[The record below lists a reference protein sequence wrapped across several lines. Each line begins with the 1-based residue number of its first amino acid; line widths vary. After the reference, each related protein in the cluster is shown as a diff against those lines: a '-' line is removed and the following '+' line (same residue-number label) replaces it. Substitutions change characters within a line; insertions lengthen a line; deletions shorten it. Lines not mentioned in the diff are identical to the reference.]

1 MTSEPTHYVGV
12 DWASGAWVTVVY
24 SSTSTT
30 PKIEV
35 FDTIREVWDAYGE
48 SSHRIVVDVP
58 IGLCEDRDAG
68 DCSCVEDDGE
78 ISRECDALARSVI
91 AGRYRSVF
99 TPPARKTAHLAADG
113 DVDYAEITEK
123 NKDLTGKGLT
133 QQAAGIASGIVAVES
148 LLQDDGDPD
157 VLVEG
162 HPEVCFRAFNGKP
175 LRHTKK
181 TAPGVHERLSAMTN
195 AEEYNTQDWRLLAEG
210 LRTEEPTVR
219 LDDLLDAL
227 VLALTAFAEDDEY
240 KRLPPQPPTD
250 ARGLPMQMVYRSAT
264 GLVE

>member
-35 FDTIREVWDAYGE
+35 FDTIREVWDVYGE
-48 SSHRIVVDVP
+48 ASHRIVVDVP
-58 IGLCEDRDAG
+58 IGLCEARDA
-68 DCSCVEDDGE
+68 DDRSCVEDDGE
-78 ISRECDALARSVI
+78 IFRECDALARSVI

-99 TPPARKTAHLAADG
+99 TPPARKTARLAADG
-113 DVDYAEITEK
+113 DVDYAEITETNK
-123 NKDLTGKGLT
+123 NLTGKGLT
-133 QQAAGIASGIVAVES
+133 QQAAGIASGIVAVEN
-148 LLQDDGDPD
+148 LLLDDGDPD

-162 HPEVCFRAFNGKP
+162 HPEVCFRAFKGEP

-181 TAPGVHERLSAMTN
+181 TAPGVDERLSAM
-195 AEEYNTQDWRLLAEG
+195 ADVEEYTTQDWRRLAES
-210 LRTEEPTVR
+210 LRTEKRTVR

-227 VLALTAFAEDDEY
+227 VLALTAFAEGDEY
-240 KRLPPQPPTD
+240 KRLPPHPPTD
-250 ARGLPMQMVYRSAT
+250 ASGLPMQMVYRSRT
-264 GLVE
+264 ELVK